1 MCDPVSGTMMALSL
15 MQAQQQQQAEDS
27 AVRAQNAMAE
37 ENNRMQNE
45 ALQRDMGSFY
55 DEEIN
60 IQEDINRS
68 LEDTAEEK
76 LRLQIQGKRE
86 QATLQAQNLET
97 VGGGQSAD
105 AIIANHHRN
114 VLMAGRDIEDNFQR
128 GVASARREKEGLQRD
143 KINRRYQAIS
153 AINSTPRS
161 GYASQGS
168 RFGKMALAGA
178 QGYYTGSTIKK
189 PSSTPKGTGAYARSR
204 QSHWRTGAKA
214 NPHSRSLLE

>member
-1 MCDPVSGTMMALSL
+1 MCDPVTGVMVAVSL
-15 MQAQQQQQAEDS
+15 MQAQQQQQAEDA
-27 AVRAQNAMAE
+27 AVSQQNQMAE

-55 DEEIN
+55 DEEISMK
-60 IQEDINRS
+60 EDLDRS

-76 LRLQIQGKRE
+76 LKLQIQGKRE
-86 QATLQAQNLET
+86 QAALQAQNLET

-128 GVASARREKEGLQRD
+128 GVSSFRREREGLQRD

-153 AINSTPRS
+153 AINQTPRS
-161 GYASQGS
+161 GYASQAS
-168 RFGKMALAGA
+168 RFGKMGMAAGK
-178 QGYYTGSTIKK
+178 GYYTGYSSLKK
-189 PSSTPKGTGAYARSR
+189 PSKYSYTKGGGGS
-204 QSHWRTGAKA
+204 KA
-214 NPHSRSLLE
+214 PSINRGGGPS

>member
-1 MCDPVSGTMMALSL
+1 MCDPVTGVMVAVSL
-15 MQAQQQQQAEDS
+15 MQAQQQQQAEDA
-27 AVRAQNAMAE
+27 AVRAQNEMAE

-55 DEEIN
+55 DEEISMK
-60 IQEDINRS
+60 EDLDRS

-76 LRLQIQGKRE
+76 LKLQIQGKRE
-86 QATLQAQNLET
+86 QATLQSQNLET

-128 GVASARREKEGLQRD
+128 GVSSFRREREGLQRD

-153 AINSTPRS
+153 SINQTPRS
-161 GYASQGS
+161 GYASQAS
-168 RFGKMALAGA
+168 RFGKMGLAAG
-178 QGYYTGSTIKK
+178 QGWYTGRSIKQ
-189 PSSTPKGTGAYARSR
+189 PSKSTPTK
-204 QSHWRTGAKA
+204 RTP
-214 NPHSRSLLE
+214 NPHLK